1 MSDAKIRSVNT
12 QLTRFSIAA
21 FAVLAA
27 SLALGAAAI
36 DWSVSDFEAASVSRR
51 SSAVARLFARQA
63 DETARRV
70 QEHASSREAAEL
82 LDSPSPARS
91 HRLFADEMANWL
103 PRYGYT
109 FIVLADS
116 TGMTRLS
123 WTQAR
128 GMAGTSPT
136 LPPALHAQIATRGS
150 IAGYVRLGG
159 DLMLIGAAMI
169 HPESTGRPARSGEY
183 LVIGMP
189 VDTAHLRAW
198 GHELSTRLALWNDVS
213 SAGDARS
220 VRSFR
225 SASGDTLLVRQPL
238 LDIFGS
244 PVAVIEGAFDRHEL
258 RQLFNFSVAGLLL
271 ALIVGAV
278 TLGMVWNSGRRL
290 LVTPVRAMAREVEA
304 MRRSRALHEISGDAP
319 AAEWEVL
326 RTTFN
331 ETVRTLYDW
340 QQRYRDVFD
349 RAADALF
356 IIEPATGRVIDA
368 NPATTTLTGVP
379 PEELIGQPLP
389 ADLRPGGAGQRV
401 VRWRRPDGVTQT
413 WGVAVSEIELDGGPW
428 TLAAYRDLTG
438 REAMAHAQK
447 MEAVGSLAGG
457 IAHDFNNL
465 LGAVLTGTSAARSLV
480 GEGHPANVA
489 LDGIEHAGTRAAELT
504 RQLLSFSRH
513 DPLRLAPVDLG
524 QAIETVGRICSRTFD
539 RRIVV
544 DAWAPSDLPAVLGDA
559 GEIEQALLNLCINA
573 RDAMEQGGSLRI
585 EARREELDA
594 EHARDVGVQPG
605 TYVTV
610 TIADTGVGMTDEVKA
625 RLFEPFFTTKEP
637 GKGTGLGLS
646 LVYGHMRQLGGAIA
660 VRSAVGRG
668 TRVTLHFP
676 ALAVRAERPAALT
689 TTPSA
694 GTKARRS
701 SPGARRPVVLLIDD
715 ERALREMLH
724 LVLDLQGYEVLEAA
738 DGASGVARL
747 RERCGEVRAVIL
759 DVQLPGELSGAETL
773 AKIRAFDAEVPVVL
787 CTGFV
792 REDELARMRMLTV
805 DDVFLKPVDVN
816 TLLARLDALAQAPRT
831 TVAAAASTPAAGA
844 R

>member
-1 MSDAKIRSVNT
+1 MPHAKIRSVNT

-27 SLALGAAAI
+27 SLAMGAAAI
-36 DWSVSDFEAASVSRR
+36 DWSVSEFEAASVDRR
-51 SSAVARLFARQA
+51 ASAVAGLFARKAAEAARQA
-63 DETARRV
+63 EW
-70 QEHASSREAAEL
+70 HASSREAAAL
-82 LDSPSPARS
+82 LGTGSPASVR
-91 HRLFADEMANWL
+91 RLFENEMGNWL
-103 PRYGYT
+103 PADGFT
-109 FIVLADS
+109 FIVLTDAAGVARL
-116 TGMTRLS
+116 TWTRQQGLD
-123 WTQAR
+123 
-128 GMAGTSPT
+128 GT
-136 LPPALHAQIATRGS
+136 PPAVPAALYALVASRGPV
-150 IAGYVRLGG
+150 GGFVRLGG
-159 DLMLIGAAMI
+159 DVMLVGAAAI
-169 HPESTGRPARSGEY
+169 RPATAAHAAPPAAF

-189 VDTAHLRAW
+189 VDTTNLRAW
-198 GHELSTRLALWNDVS
+198 SRELSTRIQLASDVPPAGDS
-213 SAGDARS
+213 RTVHAIRSAG
-220 VRSFR
+220 
-225 SASGDTLLVRQPL
+225 GDTLLVRQPL
-238 LDIFGS
+238 FDVFGA
-244 PVAVIEGAFDRHEL
+244 PVGRIEAAFDRHEL

-278 TLGMVWNSGRRL
+278 TLGIVWNSGRRL
-290 LVTPVRAMAREVEA
+290 LVHPLRAMAQEVEA

-340 QQRYRDVFD
+340 QRRYRDVFD

-356 IIEPATGRVIDA
+356 IIEPSTGRVIDA

-379 PEELIGQPLP
+379 PEAIIGQPLP

-480 GEGHPANVA
+480 GDGHPANVA

-544 DAWAPSDLPAVLGDA
+544 DAWAPTDLPAVLGDA

-573 RDAMEQGGSLRI
+573 RDAMELGGSLRI
-585 EARREELDA
+585 EAMREELNA

-610 TIADTGVGMTDEVKA
+610 TIADTGSGMTDEVKA

-676 ALAVRAERPAALT
+676 ALAVRAERAAAHL
-689 TTPSA
+689 TTPSSGA
-694 GTKARRS
+694 KARRS
-701 SPGARRPVVLLIDD
+701 SPGAARPVILLVDD

-724 LVLDLQGYEVLEAA
+724 LVLDLQGFEVLEAA
-738 DGASGVARL
+738 DGASGVAHL
-747 RERCGEVRAVIL
+747 RARAGGVCAVIL

-773 AKIRAFDAEVPVVL
+773 AAIRALDAEVPVLL

-805 DDVFLKPVDVN
+805 DDVLLKPVDVN
-816 TLLARLDALAQAPRT
+816 ALLARLDALAQAPRA
-831 TVAAAASTPAAGA
+831 VAAAGAPAPGAG
-844 R
+844 